1 MNTNIYKV
9 TEVNI
14 NGCGGDCY
22 EYVSATRKLTKE
34 EEIDFSDILKYVKH
48 AMINNDFCTWD
59 MVEEAVKNFNI
70 KHDNV
75 QLNMCGSPFER
86 EFKF

>member
-1 MNTNIYKV
+1 
-9 TEVNI
+9 
-14 NGCGGDCY
+14 
-22 EYVSATRKLTKE
+22 
-34 EEIDFSDILKYVKH
+34 
-48 AMINNDFCTWD
+48 MINNDFCTWD

-86 EFKF
+86 KFKF